1 MLVDIYIISAM
12 LHAGQESG
20 AAMPPPRHPDLCRAL
35 EIVRSLKMDVR
46 RCHTVSRPVTVTC
59 DAGAVLVLTLCGL
72 VASLGPGTSLSSVR
86 TSWVSSDSCS
96 LYNRVRC
103 CTL

>member
-1 MLVDIYIISAM
+1 
-12 LHAGQESG
+12 
-20 AAMPPPRHPDLCRAL
+20 
-35 EIVRSLKMDVR
+35 MDVR

-103 CTL
+103 CTLYMRCRYRVCAVCPWCAV

>member
-1 MLVDIYIISAM
+1 M
-12 LHAGQESG
+12 
-20 AAMPPPRHPDLCRAL
+20 
-35 EIVRSLKMDVR
+35 
-46 RCHTVSRPVTVTC
+46 SRPVTVTC

>member
-1 MLVDIYIISAM
+1 
-12 LHAGQESG
+12 
-20 AAMPPPRHPDLCRAL
+20 
-35 EIVRSLKMDVR
+35 MDVR
-46 RCHTVSRPVTVTC
+46 RCHAVSRPVTVTC

-103 CTL
+103 CTLDTVQLPCVCCVSLVCCVMCCV